1 MKTRILFIPA
11 LMLALTTPS
20 QAADLTKT
28 DAKLKQK
35 LQTAPA
41 QSINVD
47 QQNIAVEP
55 PTRVKEV
62 EDTGKKLPAVQQ
74 TPGLSDSQAE
84 RAARA
89 AAANRA
95 RQMNEI
101 KDLNGAQDIK
111 NMGDINNLD
120 GMTGGTRPGQGGRL
134 GLPDPNTAPGSGNRS
149 PYQQPEGFSDPMD
162 GHRNS
167 DKGPGVP
174 GGVYAP
180 SPRDAAGGI
189 ASQQGGGGGNVTH
202 RTDRHGN
209 LVTYTKVT
217 HHGDGTSTQQNSTYY
232 QDTGEFHSAYDR
244 NVDNQGNTTSSR
256 SLEVVERRT
265 DSETGDT
272 TVVVREERTG
282 SGGGSVHPGRELGGD
297 KGDPPPRDPN
307 NIAGYQPADGAA
319 ADGPCDTSLYA
330 CQREI
335 ELGRQFRN
343 SPDRVNPGDPDNGSQ
358 PQGPRLA
365 VDPETL
371 VTNPDPNNPG
381 RGGFVPSEEW
391 AERQREKLEEGAG
404 PGARPP
410 GE

>member
-11 LMLALTTPS
+11 LMLALTTSS

-28 DAKLKQK
+28 DAKLKKK
-35 LQTAPA
+35 LQTAPV
-41 QSINVD
+41 QSINVE

-55 PTRVKEV
+55 PTRIKEV
-62 EDTGKKLPAVQQ
+62 ENSGHKLPGAQQ

-89 AAANRA
+89 AAANQA
-95 RQMNEI
+95 RGLNEI

-111 NMGDINNLD
+111 NLGDINNLD
-120 GMTGGTRPGQGGRL
+120 GMIGGARPGQGDRF
-134 GLPDPNTAPGSGNRS
+134 GLPDPSTAPGSGSSS
-149 PYQQPEGFSDPMD
+149 PYQRPEGFDDPMD

-174 GGVYAP
+174 GGLYAP

-189 ASQQGGGGGNVTH
+189 ASQQGG
-202 RTDRHGN
+202 RTTDSGSYQTPGTTVYYKERDN
-209 LVTYTKVT
+209 
-217 HHGDGTSTQQNSTYY
+217 GDGTVTRTETDY
-232 QDTGEFHSAYDR
+232 DRETGEFLSHSEHTQ
-244 NVDNQGNTTSSR
+244 DNEGNQVSSR
-256 SLEVVERRT
+256 TLTRT
-265 DSETGDT
+265 GS
-272 TVVVREERTG
+272 TVDGSGNRTVTVREERTE
-282 SGGGSVHPGRELGGD
+282 GGRTVYTHPSRRLGPD
-297 KGDPPPRDPN
+297 KHDPAPSDPN
-307 NIAGYQPADGAA
+307 NIAGYQPADGGGTS
-319 ADGPCDTSLYA
+319 GPCDTSLYA

-335 ELGRQFRN
+335 ELGRQFRK
-343 SPDRVNPGDPDNGSQ
+343 SPDHVNPGDPDNGSQ

-371 VTNPDPNNPG
+371 VINPDPNNPARG
-381 RGGFVPSEEW
+381 GGFVPSEEW
-391 AERQREKLEEGAG
+391 AARQREKLEEGAG